1 MDNLTS
7 VSNWIGGA
15 EFGQWIAVALWI
27 VLYGAFILFLP
38 FYKKSQRK
46 PSGVYLAF
54 IIAYA
59 LEMFGVPMSMY
70 IIAWAFGSTLP
81 EGFLWGHTLI
91 NQIGY
96 WGMYVGIGIS
106 LIGAAL
112 VFFGWRHIY
121 KEYWSKEEG
130 KGQLVTTGIY
140 AYIRHPQYT
149 GFLLI
154 TLGMMFEWATLP
166 LLITWPILAVLYYRL
181 ARKEE
186 ADMQQEFGQAYIAYK
201 QRTGMFLPKLGG
213 RRTTPLANR

>member
-1 MDNLTS
+1 MDNVLSS
-7 VSNWIGGA
+7 VRNWAGGA

-27 VLYGAFILFLP
+27 VVYGAFILFLP

-54 IIAYA
+54 VIAYA

-70 IIAWAFGSTLP
+70 VIAWALGNTLP

-106 LIGAAL
+106 LIGAVL

-121 KEYWSKEEG
+121 KEYWSKDAG
-130 KGQLVTTGIY
+130 QGQLVTTGIY

-166 LLITWPILAVLYYRL
+166 LLVMWPILAVLYYRL

-186 ADMQQEFGQAYIAYK
+186 ADMEQEFGQAYRAYR
-201 QRTGMFLPKLGG
+201 QHTGMFLPKLNA
-213 RRTTPLANR
+213 RRMARA